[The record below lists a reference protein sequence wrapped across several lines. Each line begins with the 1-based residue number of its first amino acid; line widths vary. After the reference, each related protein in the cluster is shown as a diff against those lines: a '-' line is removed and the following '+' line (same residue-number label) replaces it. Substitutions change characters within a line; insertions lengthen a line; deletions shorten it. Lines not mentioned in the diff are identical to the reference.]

1 MAPPIIARD
10 EFCNSSK
17 SVEKL
22 KGGGQAAF
30 FSNTCGS
37 VVCQCYKR
45 NRNEVLS
52 LISDILVRF
61 SQQKNQKFSARFA
74 RMSILASSLYHLGII
89 FVPPGL
95 LSCLGKACSF
105 ISFFEIDL
113 GTTST
118 WYVYESIWHRTYNT
132 INHIFRIFF
141 ASFHISTKNSSF
153 HVYLCCCLFS

>member
-1 MAPPIIARD
+1 MSFVILPNLLRT
-10 EFCNSSK
+10 E
-17 SVEKL
+17 
-22 KGGGQAAF
+22 GGGGGSAAF

-37 VVCQCYKR
+37 VICQCYKR
-45 NRNEVLS
+45 SRNEILA

-74 RMSILASSLYHLGII
+74 RTPMLASSLYHLGII

-95 LSCLGKACSF
+95 LSCPGKACSF
-105 ISFFEIDL
+105 ISFFETDL

-132 INHIFRIFF
+132 INHIFRIFL
-141 ASFHISTKNSSF
+141 ASFRTSIKNSSF
-153 HVYLCCCLFS
+153 HVYLCCHLSS